1 MLNRIFPKTADNA
14 SYRGSVIAVWLLVPI
29 AFMRALQGANS
40 IWQPALVAT
49 GADGIPL
56 DSYGHAAAGMIVL
69 LFALLGLY
77 LVLMALIALVILIRY
92 RALIPLAYLLFL
104 ASLLGTRA
112 INALYPT
119 GRAEG
124 TPIGFY
130 INMGLL
136 AAMALGFVLSLVS
149 RTPHADG

>member
-77 LVLMALIALVILIRY
+77 LILMALIALVILIRY

-136 AAMALGFVLSLVS
+136 AAMALGFILSLVG

>member
-1 MLNRIFPKTADNA
+1 MLNRIFPKTVDNA

-77 LVLMALIALVILIRY
+77 LILMALIALVILIRY

-119 GRAEG
+119 GRGEG

-136 AAMALGFVLSLVS
+136 AAMALGFILSLVS